1 MSALAGSLFLRLFAA
16 FALFAFAGD
25 IVADSLADACA
36 DHCVSQSS
44 QSDSSHEKNP
54 CSQCSCAVHNGWAV
68 AFSDAV
74 NVAGA
79 SGASLFAGN
88 CDESAPVGVRAA
100 IDHPPQLA

>member
-25 IVADSLADACA
+25 IVADSIADLRG
-36 DHCVSQSS
+36 DHCISESS
-44 QSDSSHEKNP
+44 QSDSHHEKGP
-54 CSQCSCAVHNGWAV
+54 CSHCSRAIHNGSAV

-74 NVAGA
+74 TVADA
-79 SGASLFAGN
+79 SGASLFAVSR
-88 CDESAPVGVRAA
+88 DESAPVGVRAA